1 MKHLIVPES
10 KKLFYKTNHI
20 SKQAKNPLMEY
31 WSKMK
36 ERQWSNE
43 TIWATKQINDIV
55 LKSPNKVNI
64 HEPILI

>member
-36 ERQWSNE
+36 EC
-43 TIWATKQINDIV
+43 
-55 LKSPNKVNI
+55 
-64 HEPILI
+64 